1 VALADAQS
9 FPRTLA
15 RRRISPRALVGVAV
29 AALGVA
35 VLAVLYRGQQPKQV
49 LVLRAAHDLPAGAV
63 LTAADL
69 QPVAEAIPDDVVAT
83 LVTADRQPDLLGQ
96 RTSVPLTGGEF
107 LTRSQLGQTR
117 RGIGASQRL
126 ITIPIDTDTA
136 VGLNLARGD
145 TVELAATGSE
155 QAQSTS
161 TNIVVPAATVYDVGP
176 VDGAAGVLGTA
187 QKNGASTS
195 RQTWLSLVVDE
206 SQVPAV
212 GQARSAGDVLV
223 ALVPEG
229 QAP

>member
-1 VALADAQS
+1 
-9 FPRTLA
+9 TLA

-35 VLAVLYRGQQPKQV
+35 VLALLYRGQQPEQV
-49 LVLRAAHDLPAGAV
+49 LVLRAAHDVPAGAV

-69 QPVAEAIPDDVVAT
+69 QPVAEAIPDDVAAT

-126 ITIPIDTDTA
+126 VTIPIDTDTA

-145 TVELAATGSE
+145 TVELAATGGD
-155 QAQSTS
+155 QAQSYS
-161 TNIVVPAATVYDVGP
+161 TNIVVP
-176 VDGAAGVLGTA
+176 
-187 QKNGASTS
+187 
-195 RQTWLSLVVDE
+195 
-206 SQVPAV
+206 
-212 GQARSAGDVLV
+212 
-223 ALVPEG
+223 
-229 QAP
+229 